1 LANDASI
8 QERLDSAR
16 IAAARSSPMMDCVN
30 FVLQY
35 VDSQALASLAS
46 QLIDLIKQ
54 PGIALGTKGATV
66 HVITTLT
73 HQCPLDLQQVLDV
86 TYNPSISKA
95 RLKTMNNCL
104 GFLSQEFR
112 LNLGKI
118 KLRQNQTATTL
129 GFFKTPCFFSRG

>member
-1 LANDASI
+1 
-8 QERLDSAR
+8 
-16 IAAARSSPMMDCVN
+16 MMDCVN

-73 HQCPLDLQQVLDV
+73 HQCPLDLQQVRDNTL
-86 TYNPSISKA
+86 
-95 RLKTMNNCL
+95 L
-104 GFLSQEFR
+104 
-112 LNLGKI
+112 
-118 KLRQNQTATTL
+118 TAFGQL
-129 GFFKTPCFFSRG
+129 QIPN